1 MSLALQKLGSRVSF
15 YATDYSIDVYVSSLT
30 KNLQPTLELV
40 TESLLQPAF
49 NEDDFK
55 RLQSQIIQGIESSK
69 KQPSRL
75 AWQGWMKLLYGDT
88 IAGIEDMGTV
98 STISALTVKD
108 VAEFYNQFVKPEAA
122 ELIVVSDLT
131 QQKLMPALSLFD
143 NWQGKSAATEVSFD
157 KTAFDPNTV
166 YMVNKDE
173 AAQSVIRIGKRG
185 MPRDF
190 TGEFFKATL
199 MNFTLGEAFNSRIM
213 LNLREDKGYTYG
225 ARSYFWGDR
234 FDGGFTALADVR
246 ADVTDKAFLEF
257 KKEITAYY
265 EKGMTQEELEFMRKA
280 IGQRDALKYET
291 PRDKLNFMANILK
304 YNLDRSFVE
313 QQAKIIN
320 SVQLKELNEL
330 AKKHLDFNTM
340 AKLVVGDLENLKPAF
355 EAMGYKVEELKLPE

>member
-1 MSLALQKLGSRVSF
+1 
-15 YATDYSIDVYVSSLT
+15 
-30 KNLQPTLELV
+30 
-40 TESLLQPAF
+40 
-49 NEDDFK
+49 
-55 RLQSQIIQGIESSK
+55 
-69 KQPSRL
+69 
-75 AWQGWMKLLYGDT
+75 
-88 IAGIEDMGTV
+88 
-98 STISALTVKD
+98 
-108 VAEFYNQFVKPEAA
+108 
-122 ELIVVSDLT
+122 
-131 QQKLMPALSLFD
+131 
-143 NWQGKSAATEVSFD
+143 
-157 KTAFDPNTV
+157 
-166 YMVNKDE
+166 MVNKDE